1 MPWLCIWWD
10 MIQDPGNAVPLA
22 ARYGSVAPV
31 PLRHSYG
38 RLTRT
43 PAQIVRG
50 TPRSIDPA

>member
-1 MPWLCIWWD
+1 MPWLCIWGD
-10 MIQDPGNAVPLA
+10 MIQDPGNAAPLA

-43 PAQIVRG
+43 PAQIVRV